1 MTSRISNASI
11 FEQSVFQ
18 LLRQQTDIAR
28 TQLEISSGRRIVT
41 ARDNPITAGISE
53 AIDRSLAEL
62 DRWSEN
68 AVSLRNRLQRE
79 EEVLRQVNLN
89 LQRAQELAIQ
99 ANSAIQSPDTLQGML
114 KELGLMKE
122 GLAQLANTS
131 DGAGR
136 YLFGGTN
143 DGSPP
148 FLANTS
154 GGYDYVG
161 DQRQRRVEIGPELT
175 VADSDPGSEIFQR
188 IRTGNGTIAV
198 RQGAANAGSGT
209 LSLAGFT
216 DSTQWTGQ
224 PYTVTFN
231 DVVGPPASIQW
242 TVTEDNP
249 PNGVIG
255 TGTYGPGQPIG
266 FLGVQLALTGT
277 PANGDSFTVR
287 PAPTRDIFESVQA
300 LIDAVNLPKL
310 TPNQQATK
318 QNAYYAALEDLQQAG
333 NVLIDA
339 RASIGARLATIERVD
354 DQRTTENEILRTT
367 LSEIRD
373 TDYAEAIS
381 RLSFQLQSLE
391 AAQQSFLRIQNL
403 SLFNL
408 L

>member
-1 MTSRISNASI
+1 MTGRISNASI

-18 LLRQQTDIAR
+18 LLRQQSDISR

-41 ARDNPITAGISE
+41 ARDNPIAAGIGE

-62 DRWSEN
+62 ERWSDN
-68 AVSLRNRLQRE
+68 AISLRNRLQRE

-114 KELGLMKE
+114 KELTLMKE

-131 DGAGR
+131 DGTGR

-198 RQGAANAGSGT
+198 RQGAGNTGSGT

-224 PYTVTFN
+224 PHTVTFT

-277 PANGDSFTVR
+277 PANGDTFTVR
-287 PAPTRDIFESVQA
+287 PAPTRDVFESVQA
-300 LIDAVNLPKL
+300 LIDAVNLPKGP
-310 TPNQQATK
+310 PNQQATK
-318 QNAYYAALEDLQQAG
+318 QNAFYAALEDLQQAG